1 MTSMETVTGRENL
14 LKRFLLVYGY
24 LSLVLFGTLSVGLF
38 FHMPAFD
45 KGGVLNWTVWDD
57 MSDHALLMITVIY
70 FVWSIFLIRSSRNPR
85 AYASFLDFTMWANLA
100 HGLIMIPQALDM
112 RMYHSKFMTDIPW
125 VLILAGA
132 IAFLRT
138 WRGTFDEKPAR
149 SVTSSAFVADR

>member
-1 MTSMETVTGRENL
+1 METVTGREKL

-57 MSDHALLMITVIY
+57 MSDHAPLMITVIY

-100 HGLIMIPQALDM
+100 HGLIMIPQGIGHENVSLQVHDG
-112 RMYHSKFMTDIPW
+112 HSVGAHPRWSHRLSAD
-125 VLILAGA
+125 LAWN
-132 IAFLRT
+132 LR
-138 WRGTFDEKPAR
+138 
-149 SVTSSAFVADR
+149 